1 MGIAERRARH
11 KTSLRRQILDA
22 ARELFARDG
31 YDAVSMRKLAEHIEY
46 SPTAIYLHF
55 EDKDDLF
62 RAVCDETFAGL
73 VTRLER
79 QRRAL
84 AGKPLECL
92 EAGLREY
99 IAFGLKHPEHYAV
112 TFLQRWKT
120 APPPFEGSPGEQ
132 AFSYLRRALE
142 DAVAAKVIRPVPIE
156 DTAQVLWMSIHGLVA
171 LLITKAGFP
180 FSPTRRLVDQQVGLL
195 LAGLLP
201 A

>member
-22 ARELFARDG
+22 AREMFAHEG
-31 YDAVSMRKLAEHIEY
+31 YEAVSMRRLAERIEY

-55 EDKDDLF
+55 ADKDELF
-62 RAVCDETFAGL
+62 RAVGDETFAGL

-79 QRRAL
+79 QRRTL
-84 AGKPLECL
+84 GGEPLRCL

-112 TFLQRWKT
+112 TFLQRPRGT
-120 APPPFEGSPGEQ
+120 PPPFAGSPGEE
-132 AFSYLRRALE
+132 AFSYLRRA
-142 DAVAAKVIRPVPIE
+142 VADCRAAGLIRPIDVE

-171 LLITKAGFP
+171 LLVTKAGFP
-180 FSPTRRLVDQQVGLL
+180 FSTVKRLVDGQVDLLMRGLR
-195 LAGLLP
+195 A